1 MNTEKRKDYVLGYK
15 AGYWLLFTPFSV
27 TKAEWDENVRFTK
40 NTDKERK
47 SRWKKWKM
55 FILWITR

>member
-1 MNTEKRKDYVLGYK
+1 MNTEKRKDYVLGY
-15 AGYWLLFTPFSV
+15 
-27 TKAEWDENVRFTK
+27 KAEWDENVRFTK

>member
-1 MNTEKRKDYVLGYK
+1 MNTEKRKACVPVYE
-15 AGYWLLFTPFSV
+15 
-27 TKAEWDENVRFTK
+27 AEWNEKFRFIK
-40 NTDKERK
+40 NTDKERE

>member
-1 MNTEKRKDYVLGYK
+1 MEKEKNSKNIMDYVRGYK

-40 NTDKERK
+40 KHRQREEARTEV
-47 SRWKKWKM
+47 
-55 FILWITR
+55 

>member
-1 MNTEKRKDYVLGYK
+1 MNTEKRKACVPVYE
-15 AGYWLLFTPFSV
+15 
-27 TKAEWDENVRFTK
+27 AEWNEKFRFTK